1 MNWVRGLL
9 EGSSLNKLSMV
20 IGNFFV
26 QEVVVDSFFYCEWG
40 SVLRERVSNFFSSG
54 LRDITDSFFNCLLG
68 SVVGEMVGNFSSSI
82 LRGVV
87 GSFYNC
93 DLGSVVEDNFFS
105 SVLWEVV
112 ITGSFFNCE
121 L

>member
-40 SVLRERVSNFFSSG
+40 SVQGERVG
-54 LRDITDSFFNCLLG
+54 KC
-68 SVVGEMVGNFSSSI
+68 E
-82 LRGVV
+82 
-87 GSFYNC
+87 
-93 DLGSVVEDNFFS
+93 
-105 SVLWEVV
+105 VLPNKALYKLNSEK
-112 ITGSFFNCE
+112 NLC
-121 L
+121 